1 MLRNIWLTI
10 SIKKK
15 IGIFAAMVILIM
27 ALSATFS
34 ICIMN
39 FSLGGFNTILNDN
52 SRCHDFQEALDLEI
66 ESFADYIRDATPDT
80 RDQYVLSCVRTER
93 CLRSLPFDYARI
105 GTERYARTWSIL
117 NGYETY
123 QAYRDELA
131 ETQVRESDF
140 VERLYRVYKMQ
151 EYLQTYARRL
161 VQVTLKEGNDSY
173 QEKVPVFYN
182 MPYLIL
188 AISAVFMGFV
198 MFLTKIL
205 SNALV
210 SPAVLLAQ
218 CARKIAKNDFTG
230 EDPSVENRDEMG
242 ELVRAFNKM
251 KRSTKGYIDTLKE
264 NHRMSEL
271 LHREEVERVEMEK
284 QLSGA
289 RLELLK
295 SQINP
300 HFLFNTLNMIACMAK
315 LEEAVTT
322 ERMISS
328 MGSLFRY
335 NLKTSEQIVTLAREL
350 KVVQDYMYIQ
360 QMRFGSRILYSCDL
374 KVDAE
379 QAMIPAFTLQP
390 VVENAMVHG
399 LSKKEQGGRVHVRI
413 WEQGNR
419 LVISVADTGLG
430 MSEERLAE
438 VTEAMKERRTS
449 RIGIGLGNIYKRI
462 HMMYKQGEFR
472 IASIEGR
479 GTVIQMFIPQ
489 EKHNRGDK

>member
-52 SRCHDFQEALDLEI
+52 SRCYDFQEALDLEI
-66 ESFADYIRDATPDT
+66 ESFADYIREATPDT

-188 AISAVFMGFV
+188 AISAVLMGFV

-271 LHREEVERVEMEK
+271 LHREEIERVEMEK

-328 MGSLFRY
+328 MSSLFRY

>member
-80 RDQYVLSCVRTER
+80 RDQYVLSCVRTEC

-271 LHREEVERVEMEK
+271 LHREEIERVEMEK

-328 MGSLFRY
+328 MSSLFRY

>member
-52 SRCHDFQEALDLEI
+52 SRCHHFQEALDLEI

-271 LHREEVERVEMEK
+271 LHREEIERVEMEK

>member
-52 SRCHDFQEALDLEI
+52 SRCHDFQGALDLEI

-188 AISAVFMGFV
+188 AISAVLMGFV

-271 LHREEVERVEMEK
+271 LHREEIERVEMEK

-328 MGSLFRY
+328 MSSLFRY

>member
-161 VQVTLKEGNDSY
+161 VQVTLKAGNDSY

-271 LHREEVERVEMEK
+271 LHREEIEREEMEK

-328 MGSLFRY
+328 MSSLFRY

>member
-151 EYLQTYARRL
+151 EYLQTYAGRL

-188 AISAVFMGFV
+188 AISAVLMGFV

-271 LHREEVERVEMEK
+271 LHREEIERVEMEK

-328 MGSLFRY
+328 MSSLFRY

-413 WEQGNR
+413 WEQGKR

>member
-52 SRCHDFQEALDLEI
+52 FRCHDFQEALDLEI

-271 LHREEVERVEMEK
+271 LHREEIERVEMEK

-328 MGSLFRY
+328 MSSLFRY

>member
-1 MLRNIWLTI
+1 MR
-10 SIKKK
+10 
-15 IGIFAAMVILIM
+15 
-27 ALSATFS
+27 
-34 ICIMN
+34 
-39 FSLGGFNTILNDN
+39 
-52 SRCHDFQEALDLEI
+52 Q
-66 ESFADYIRDATPDT
+66 
-80 RDQYVLSCVRTER
+80 
-93 CLRSLPFDYARI
+93 
-105 GTERYARTWSIL
+105 
-117 NGYETY
+117 
-123 QAYRDELA
+123 
-131 ETQVRESDF
+131 
-140 VERLYRVYKMQ
+140 
-151 EYLQTYARRL
+151 
-161 VQVTLKEGNDSY
+161 
-173 QEKVPVFYN
+173 
-182 MPYLIL
+182 
-188 AISAVFMGFV
+188 
-198 MFLTKIL
+198 
-205 SNALV
+205 
-210 SPAVLLAQ
+210 
-218 CARKIAKNDFTG
+218 KIAKNDFTG

-271 LHREEVERVEMEK
+271 LHREEIERVEMEK

-328 MGSLFRY
+328 MSSLFRY

>member
-1 MLRNIWLTI
+1 MKSVVEAARN
-10 SIKKK
+10 
-15 IGIFAAMVILIM
+15 
-27 ALSATFS
+27 
-34 ICIMN
+34 
-39 FSLGGFNTILNDN
+39 
-52 SRCHDFQEALDLEI
+52 
-66 ESFADYIRDATPDT
+66 P
-80 RDQYVLSCVRTER
+80 
-93 CLRSLPFDYARI
+93 P
-105 GTERYARTWSIL
+105 
-117 NGYETY
+117 
-123 QAYRDELA
+123 
-131 ETQVRESDF
+131 
-140 VERLYRVYKMQ
+140 
-151 EYLQTYARRL
+151 
-161 VQVTLKEGNDSY
+161 
-173 QEKVPVFYN
+173 
-182 MPYLIL
+182 
-188 AISAVFMGFV
+188 SAVYPTMTIAL
-198 MFLTKIL
+198 MIIAIWLTKIL
-205 SNALV
+205 SNSVAKPIV
-210 SPAVLLAQ
+210 SLA
-218 CARKIAKNDFTG
+218 ASTRKIAANDFD
-230 EDPSVENRDEMG
+230 EPDLIIENKDEMG
-242 ELVRAFNKM
+242 ELVTAFNVM
-251 KRSTKGYIDTLKE
+251 KHSTKGYIATMKE
-264 NHRMSEL
+264 NNKMQEL
-271 LHREEVERVEMEK
+271 LHKEELERSEMEK
-284 QLSGA
+284 QLGSA

-413 WEQGNR
+413 WEQGKR

>member
-188 AISAVFMGFV
+188 AISAVLMGFV

-271 LHREEVERVEMEK
+271 LHREEIERVEMEK

-300 HFLFNTLNMIACMAK
+300 HFLFNTLNIIACMAK

-328 MGSLFRY
+328 MSSLFRY

-413 WEQGNR
+413 WEQGKR

>member
-1 MLRNIWLTI
+1 
-10 SIKKK
+10 
-15 IGIFAAMVILIM
+15 MVM
-27 ALSATFS
+27 K
-34 ICIMN
+34 
-39 FSLGGFNTILNDN
+39 
-52 SRCHDFQEALDLEI
+52 
-66 ESFADYIRDATPDT
+66 
-80 RDQYVLSCVRTER
+80 
-93 CLRSLPFDYARI
+93 
-105 GTERYARTWSIL
+105 
-117 NGYETY
+117 

-271 LHREEVERVEMEK
+271 LHREEIERVEMEK

-328 MGSLFRY
+328 MSSLFRY

-413 WEQGNR
+413 WEQGKR